1 MSYPE
6 LISTAS
12 IQSRV
17 KELAEQIT
25 KDFAGEEVVVVGVL
39 KGSFIFCAD
48 LIREMK
54 LPVILDFISVSSYEG
69 TESTGEL
76 KVNLDI
82 KTNIEGKNV
91 ILVEDIIDTGLTI
104 SSLVETFKKS
114 SPKSLKVASLLYKP
128 ARLKHEVDI
137 DYLAFEIEDHFVIGY
152 GLDFNGLYRE
162 LPYVGIYDGE
172 V

>member
-1 MSYPE
+1 MSFPE
-6 LISTAS
+6 LISKDS
-12 IQSRV
+12 IQNRV
-17 KELAEQIT
+17 RELAKEISREFQ
-25 KDFAGEEVVVVGVL
+25 GEEVVVIGVL

-48 LIREMK
+48 LIREMD
-54 LPVILDFISVSSYEG
+54 LPVVIDFISVSSYEG

-76 KVNLDI
+76 KINLDI
-82 KTNIEGKNV
+82 KTDVTGKNV

-104 SSLVETFKKS
+104 SSLVERFKKTN
-114 SPKSLKVASLLYKP
+114 PKSLKVASLLYKP
-128 ARLKHEVDI
+128 ARIQHKVNI

-162 LPYVGIYDGE
+162 LPYVGIYNGE

>member
-1 MSYPE
+1 MSFPE
-6 LISTAS
+6 LISKDS

-17 KELAEQIT
+17 RELAKEIST
-25 KDFAGEEVVVVGVL
+25 EFKGEEVIVVGVL

-48 LIREMK
+48 LIREMD

-76 KVNLDI
+76 KINLDI
-82 KTNIEGKNV
+82 KTDVSGKNV

-104 SSLVETFKKS
+104 SSLVKRFEAL

-128 ARLKHEVDI
+128 ARIQHKVDI
-137 DYLAFEIEDHFVIGY
+137 DYLAYEIEDHFVIGY

-162 LPYVGIYDGE
+162 LPYVGIYNGE

>member
-1 MSYPE
+1 MSFPE
-6 LISTAS
+6 LISKQS
-12 IQSRV
+12 IQVRV
-17 KELAEQIT
+17 KELAEKIT
-25 KDFAGEEVVVVGVL
+25 NDFSGEEVVVVGVL

-48 LIREMK
+48 LIREMN

-76 KVNLDI
+76 KINLDI

-104 SSLVETFKKS
+104 SSLIERFEGLN
-114 SPKSLKVASLLYKP
+114 PKSLKVATLLYKP
-128 ARLKHEVDI
+128 ARIKHKVDI

-162 LPYVGIYDGE
+162 IPYVGIYNGE

>member
-1 MSYPE
+1 MSFPE
-6 LISTAS
+6 LISKDS

-17 KELAEQIT
+17 RELAKEIST
-25 KDFAGEEVVVVGVL
+25 EFKGEEVVVVGVL

-48 LIREMK
+48 LIREMD

-76 KVNLDI
+76 KINLDI
-82 KTNIEGKNV
+82 KTDVSGKNV

-104 SSLVETFKKS
+104 SSLVKRFEALN
-114 SPKSLKVASLLYKP
+114 PKSLKVASLLYKP
-128 ARLKHEVDI
+128 ARIQHKVDI
-137 DYLAFEIEDHFVIGY
+137 DYLAYEIEDHFVIGY

-162 LPYVGIYDGE
+162 LPYVGIYNGE

>member
-1 MSYPE
+1 MSFPE
-6 LISTAS
+6 LISKES
-12 IQSRV
+12 IQVRV
-17 KELAEQIT
+17 KELAEKIT
-25 KDFAGEEVVVVGVL
+25 NDFSGEEVVVVGVL

-48 LIREMK
+48 LIREMN

-76 KVNLDI
+76 KINLDI

-104 SSLVETFKKS
+104 SSLIERFEGLN
-114 SPKSLKVASLLYKP
+114 PKSLKVATLLYKP
-128 ARLKHEVDI
+128 ARIKHKVEI

-162 LPYVGIYDGE
+162 IPYVGIYNGK

>member
-1 MSYPE
+1 MSFPE
-6 LISTAS
+6 LISKES
-12 IQSRV
+12 IQVRV

-48 LIREMK
+48 LIREMN

-76 KVNLDI
+76 KINLDI
-82 KTNIEGKNV
+82 KTKIEGKNV
-91 ILVEDIIDTGLTI
+91 VLVEDIIDTGLTI
-104 SSLVETFKKS
+104 SSLVEKFKKKN
-114 SPKSLKVASLLYKP
+114 PKTLKVASLLYKP
-128 ARLKHEVDI
+128 ARIEHKVDI
-137 DYLAFEIEDHFVIGY
+137 DYLAFEIEDKFVIGY

-162 LPYVGIYDGE
+162 LPYVGIYNGE

>member
-1 MSYPE
+1 MAYPE

-12 IQSRV
+12 IQARV

-25 KDFAGEEVVVVGVL
+25 KDFAGEEVVIVGVL

-82 KTNIEGKNV
+82 KTNIDGKNV

-104 SSLVETFKKS
+104 SSLVETFKKNN
-114 SPKSLKVASLLYKP
+114 PKSLKVASLLYKP